1 MSLPTPPDDSWPTKA
16 AAALALISV
25 TAAVWFSL
33 QAHRLADLR
42 HLAAWVTE
50 WARGAHVYGSG
61 SVADYPPWAIVTL
74 SPLSRV
80 PTDSLPVVWVVV
92 NLILLVWIARR
103 LSGQRALVFLLLVA
117 AGAMR
122 TLNQFSLL
130 SLALGLAGIGTRG
143 ALGPVWLGLALI
155 KPQIG
160 GVFWL
165 LSLWQRQ
172 WRRSLAA
179 LAVPAVLTLAYAMHA
194 HVGLVTVIGDYTRV
208 IAGLYGGSLGGQT
221 EVTRW
226 LLAIGSSLLLVP
238 IAVTAAVVAF
248 APYAR
253 QEPLTGLAFASL
265 FGTRH
270 LSYDFVLLLPAL
282 AQLQGAWLWLATL
295 VCVADPSAVIGMV
308 VPGSWL
314 ARHAD
319 RALLVAVWAWGAW
332 YLALASLRRI
342 GANRGRRS
350 DIK

>member
-1 MSLPTPPDDSWPTKA
+1 MSLPTPPDDSRPTKA

-25 TAAVWFSL
+25 TAAVWLSL
-33 QAHRLADLR
+33 QTHRLSDLR
-42 HLAAWVTE
+42 HLTAWAAE
-50 WARGAHVYGSG
+50 WARGAHVYGAG
-61 SVADYPPWAIVTL
+61 SVVDYPPWAIVTL
-74 SPLSRV
+74 SPLSRISG
-80 PTDSLPVVWVVV
+80 DWLPVVWVAV
-92 NLILLVWIARR
+92 NLILLAWIARR
-103 LSGQRALVFLLLVA
+103 LCGGRAVVFWLLVA

-122 TLNQFSLL
+122 TLNQFTLL

-143 ALGPVWLGLALI
+143 ALGPIWLGLALI

-160 GVFWL
+160 GVFLL

-179 LAVPAVLTLAYAMHA
+179 LAVPSALTVAYAMYA
-194 HVGLVTVIGDYTRV
+194 HVSPLAVIGDYARV
-208 IAGLYGGSLGGQT
+208 IARLYSGALGGQT

-226 LLAIGSSLLLVP
+226 LLAIASQLLVVP
-238 IAVTAAVVAF
+238 IVLTAAVVAF

-253 QEPLTGLAFASL
+253 REPLTGLAFASL

-282 AQLQGAWLWLATL
+282 AQLQGASLWLGTL
-295 VCVADPSAVIGMV
+295 VCVADPSAVIGV
-308 VPGSWL
+308 VLPGSWL

-332 YLALASLRRI
+332 HLTVSSLRLTRE
-342 GANRGRRS
+342 NRGH
-350 DIK
+350 